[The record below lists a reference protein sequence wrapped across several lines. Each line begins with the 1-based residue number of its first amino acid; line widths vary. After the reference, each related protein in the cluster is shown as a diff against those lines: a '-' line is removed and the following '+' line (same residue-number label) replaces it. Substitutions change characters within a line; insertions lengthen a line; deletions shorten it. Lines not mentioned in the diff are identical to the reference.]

1 MNNNNIGQYWGTQK
15 QQETED
21 SYQLFI
27 DNRYRSNGTNVD
39 FIVDFDSTNT
49 NISSFG
55 ALKNVK
61 SVELKGIHGDFS
73 TNEYIILDIQELNT
87 RMISNVPAVNNTFG
101 IIYIDDKVYIKGSDF
116 DKKIKIFPQPISK
129 LSRLSIKLKKADGS
143 IDTNLY
149 IDDPGTVTLLFE
161 IKYIKNIIY

>member
-73 TNEYIILDIQELNT
+73 TNEYIILDIQEL
-87 RMISNVPAVNNTFG
+87 
-101 IIYIDDKVYIKGSDF
+101 K
-116 DKKIKIFPQPISK
+116 Q
-129 LSRLSIKLKKADGS
+129 
-143 IDTNLY
+143 
-149 IDDPGTVTLLFE
+149 E
-161 IKYIKNIIY
+161 